1 LGRHQ
6 HRKRQSNRKKRQ
18 QEFHKQKPFQ
28 RQKVKSRT
36 PGQQQLI
43 RAINT
48 NRIIF
53 ATGPAG
59 TGKTHLSIGLAVEH
73 MLKSD
78 GNIDNIILTRPVVT
92 VDEDLGFL
100 PGNVDS
106 KIHEYL
112 VPMYEELRYF
122 ASHNEIGTWKQNSYR
137 KEPESL
143 QITPL
148 GFMRGRNFHRSF
160 IVLDEAQNSSKKQL
174 KNILTRLGKHSKIV
188 LTGDMGQT
196 DLPYGKSGMFEQCIS
211 RMVGATD
218 TVHIELQ
225 RKDIQRDDLVAEVDE
240 RLEGW

>member
-6 HRKRQSNRKKRQ
+6 QRRKSNRKRRQ
-18 QEFHKQKPFQ
+18 EEFHKQKPFD

-36 PGQQQLI
+36 LGQQNLI
-43 RAINT
+43 EAINK

-59 TGKTHLSIGLAVEH
+59 TGKTYLSIGLAVEH
-73 MLKSD
+73 MLASN
-78 GNIDNIILTRPVVT
+78 GNIDKLILTRPVVT

-100 PGNVDS
+100 PGNADQ
-106 KIHEYL
+106 KIHPYL
-112 VPMYEELRYF
+112 VPMYEELRHF
-122 ASHNEIGTWKQNSYR
+122 ASHNEIGSWKQNSYR
-137 KEPESL
+137 KEPEAL
-143 QITPL
+143 EIIPL

-160 IVLDEAQNSSKKQL
+160 VVLDEAQNCTKKQL

-188 LTGDMGQT
+188 LTGDIGQT
-196 DLPYGKSGMFEQCIS
+196 DLPYGKTGAFEQCIG
-211 RMVGATD
+211 RMLGATD
-218 TVHIELQ
+218 TIHVELQ